1 MIVAMATESEVLDA
15 GLAERERV
23 LSHLREQA
31 PHLGSRGIT
40 RLCLFGSI
48 ARGEAGPK
56 SDVDLLIET
65 DPDSHFSLFDV
76 VELQDELGDALR
88 RRVQFAF
95 RSAMSPWLRD
105 ELSEEAISIW

>member
-1 MIVAMATESEVLDA
+1 MTAVMAAGTKDLDA

-31 PHLGSRGIT
+31 PQLRSRGIK
-40 RLCLFGSI
+40 RLSLFGSI

-56 SDVDLLIET
+56 SDVDLLIEV

-95 RSAMSPWLRD
+95 RSAMRPWLRD
-105 ELSEEAISIW
+105 EISEEAISVW

>member
-1 MIVAMATESEVLDA
+1 MIVAMATETEILDP

-23 LSHLREQA
+23 LSHLRKQA
-31 PHLGSRGIT
+31 PHLRSRGIV
-40 RLCLFGSI
+40 RLRLFGSI

-56 SDVDLLIET
+56 SDVDLLIEI

-95 RSAMSPWLRD
+95 RSAMRPWLHD
-105 ELSEEAISIW
+105 EISEEAISIW